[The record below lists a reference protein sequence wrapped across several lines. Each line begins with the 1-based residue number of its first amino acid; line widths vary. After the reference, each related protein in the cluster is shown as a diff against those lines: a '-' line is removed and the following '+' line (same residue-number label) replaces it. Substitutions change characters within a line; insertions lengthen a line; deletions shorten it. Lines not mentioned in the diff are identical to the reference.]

1 MTDSN
6 RPPAFKIPSAKTEPL
21 FLFFGK
27 GDYVVAHSANEAAC
41 LWMEHF
47 DDLGYAQE
55 FQQLPN
61 DELIDIYLDSD
72 DTACSLTPMTL
83 ADLDSERAR
92 GQTPEIDTWSAAE
105 LVERFGLG
113 YLASTEE

>member
-1 MTDSN
+1 MTDSS
-6 RPPAFKIPSAKTEPL
+6 RPPAFKIPSPKTAPL

-27 GDYVVAHSANEAAC
+27 GDYVVARSANEAAC
-41 LWMEHF
+41 LWMDHF
-47 DDLGYAQE
+47 DDLGYAWE
-55 FQQLPN
+55 FQQLANSDP
-61 DELIDIYLDSD
+61 IDIYLDSD
-72 DTACSLTPMTL
+72 DTACTLTPMTL

-92 GQTPEIDTWSAAE
+92 CQSPEINTWSAAE